1 MLSHETLKIVA
12 DSVNPSLGILALA
25 LPFAKWQGRWRP
37 STLHIAITLVTVA
50 LTYSLRAVFGLE
62 AVWARWGLDF
72 STHSAICIVLGVALV
87 SLDWR
92 KWWLWGAVLLGYAIL
107 MVYQSYHTWA
117 DIGTTAVVMFP
128 FAVLIRYWGDRWGAS
143 THRSPAVPSS

>member
-12 DSVNPSLGILALA
+12 DSVNPSLGMLALA

-37 STLHIAITLVTVA
+37 ATMHIAVTLLTVA
-50 LTYSLRAVFGLE
+50 FTYAFRAVLGLE
-62 AVWARWGLDF
+62 TVWAGWGLDF
-72 STHSAICIVLGVALV
+72 STHGAICIVLGVALA

-92 KWWLWGAVLLGYAIL
+92 KSWIWGAVLLAYGIL

-117 DIGTTAVVMFP
+117 DIGTTAVVIVP
-128 FAVLIRYWGDRWGAS
+128 FALVIRYWGDRWGAS
-143 THRSPAVPSS
+143 TLRSPAAPSS

>member
-1 MLSHETLKIVA
+1 MLSHETLKVVA

-25 LPFAKWQGRWRP
+25 LPFAKWQGRWQP
-37 STLHIAITLVTVA
+37 TMHIAITLLTVV
-50 LTYSLRAVFGLE
+50 LTYLSRAVFGLE

-72 STHSAICIVLGVALV
+72 STHAAICIVLGVALS

-92 KWWLWGAVLLGYAIL
+92 KSWIWGAVLLGYGIL

-117 DIGTTAVVMFP
+117 DIGTTALVMFP
-128 FAVLIRYWGDRWGAS
+128 FCVVIRYWGDRWGAS
-143 THRSPAVPSS
+143 THPSPAAPSS